1 MSDQDAP
8 ESRPFQLP
16 VSERDVIDALPR
28 AIIVTTADGR
38 IVLWNRPAEE
48 LYGWSE
54 QEVLGRSPMDVLV
67 PLLDRET
74 AEQIMDSVVSG
85 ETWDGDFS
93 VVRRDGDTTRVHVV
107 DTPIID
113 DTGAVVAVVGA
124 SEDVTEQRLLE
135 QRAADLAEHLALA
148 LDAGELGTWR
158 WDMTTGETLWDE
170 KLETLYGLEPGT
182 FPGTFDA
189 YVSLLHPEDAPSVL
203 ETVERALAERC
214 RYTVEHRVV
223 WADGSVHWL
232 QGKGQVTID
241 ESGNVTGT
249 LGCVLDITDQR
260 QAAERLQHAIEAE
273 RVAAEWQRATADR
286 LGFLSEINEALAVS
300 RTRTE
305 VMRNVSRAAV
315 PKLGDWC
322 SIFVFTDDPTAPQVE
337 IAHVDPSKVR
347 WVEELHTR
355 FGFDRN
361 ADIGI
366 PRVIRTGQSER
377 YNDLDRWLAA
387 QPDVGDATTQ
397 LVRALE
403 LRSAMEVP
411 LVKRGRVVGALQF
424 ARTTESPSFADE
436 DLLLAELVAS
446 RVASTLENRR
456 LDEEQRSIART
467 LQNSLLPRELPA
479 INGIDIAVRYWASGT
494 ENIVG
499 GDFYDVFSV
508 ADHWAVVIGDV
519 CGKGP
524 LAASLTGLVRHTVR
538 TAAWNGADGEGVLR
552 QLNYAMQRSNEET
565 FCTALFCTLSAEP
578 TGLEF
583 TVTAGG
589 HPLPVVIRNDGSGE
603 TVGRPGTIVGAFD
616 DASWTTSVTHLQG
629 GDTVVLYTD
638 GITDVAPSRGG
649 AIDNVHALVQRAA
662 VIATNAEELATNL
675 GEQLGSKLS
684 FEHRDDDIA
693 LVAIRVR

>member
-1 MSDQDAP
+1 
-8 ESRPFQLP
+8 LP
-16 VSERDVIDALPR
+16 VQEREVIDALPR

-38 IVLWNRPAEE
+38 IALWNRRAEE

-54 QEVLGRSPMDVLV
+54 QEVLGRSTIDVLV

-85 ETWDGDFS
+85 ERWDGDFS
-93 VVRRDGDTTRVHVV
+93 VVRRDGDTTRVYVV

-158 WDMTTGETLWDE
+158 WDLATGETLWDE
-170 KLETLYGLEPGT
+170 KLEALFGLEPGT

-189 YVSLLHPEDAPSVL
+189 YVSLLHPDDAPSVL
-203 ETVERALAERC
+203 ETVERALAEAR

-232 QGKGQVTID
+232 QGKGRVTLD
-241 ESGNVTGT
+241 ESDQVTGT

-260 QAAERLQHAIEAE
+260 QAAERLELAVEAE
-273 RVAAEWQRATADR
+273 RLAADRQLASADR
-286 LGFLSEINEALAVS
+286 LAFLGEINEALAVS
-300 RTRTE
+300 RTRSD

-322 SIFVFTDDPTAPQVE
+322 SVFVFTDDPTAPQVE
-337 IAHVDPSKVR
+337 IAHADPSKVA
-347 WVEELHTR
+347 WVQELHAR
-355 FGFDRN
+355 FGFDPN

-366 PRVIRTGQSER
+366 PRVIRTGRSER
-377 YNDLDRWLAA
+377 YDHLDRWLAA
-387 QPDVGDATTQ
+387 QPGVADATTE
-397 LVRALE
+397 LVRALG

-424 ARTTESPSFADE
+424 ARTTESPSFAEE
-436 DLLLAELVAS
+436 DLLLAQLAAS

-456 LDEEQRSIART
+456 LDEEQRSIAQT

-479 INGIDIAVRYWASGT
+479 INGIDIAVRYWPSGT
-494 ENIVG
+494 QNIVG

-508 ADHWAVVIGDV
+508 GDHWAVVIGDV

-538 TAAWNGADGEGVLR
+538 TAAWNGADGEHVLA
-552 QLNYAMQRSNEET
+552 QLNYAMERSNEDT
-565 FCTALFCTLSAEP
+565 FCTALFCSLSAEP
-578 TGLEF
+578 SGFAF

-589 HPLPVVIRNDGSGE
+589 HPLPIVIRTDGQTD

-616 DASWTTSVTHLQG
+616 DARWTTATAHLQG

-649 AIDNVHALVQRAA
+649 AIDDVDALVQRAA
-662 VIATNAEELATNL
+662 AVATNAAELATNL
-675 GEQLGSKLS
+675 GEVIGSTLS
-684 FEHRDDDIA
+684 FEDRDDDIA
-693 LVAIRVR
+693 LVVIRVR